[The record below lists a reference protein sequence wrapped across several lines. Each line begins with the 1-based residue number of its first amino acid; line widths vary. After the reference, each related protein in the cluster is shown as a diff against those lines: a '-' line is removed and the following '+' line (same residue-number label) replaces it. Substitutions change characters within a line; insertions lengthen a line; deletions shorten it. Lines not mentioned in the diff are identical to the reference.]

1 MKQTFEE
8 LIGQVAYSQ
17 HCSDMIEVIPK
28 SKVIELLK
36 QVRLSTLQECAKK
49 AKLCLRVYDEFSEST
64 ESDLG
69 QEITTERQ
77 REYVGIN
84 KDSILNLDLNSIKI
98 DG

>member
-36 QVRLSTLQECAKK
+36 QVRLSTLQECAEK
-49 AKLCLRVYDEFSEST
+49 AFAES
-64 ESDLG
+64 SRSS
-69 QEITTERQ
+69 ITS
-77 REYVGIN
+77 
-84 KDSILNLDLNSIKI
+84 KDKSKGSQDP
-98 DG
+98 GEM